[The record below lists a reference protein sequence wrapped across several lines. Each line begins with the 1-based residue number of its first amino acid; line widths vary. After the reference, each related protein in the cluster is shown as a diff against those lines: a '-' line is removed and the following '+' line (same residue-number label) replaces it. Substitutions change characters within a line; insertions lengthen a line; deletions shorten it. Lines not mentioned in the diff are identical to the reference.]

1 LKALIGSYNF
11 LFYKKIINIYNMIH
25 LKSYLPFLEEIEIM
39 ANDAPN
45 LKIAKTSLNSET
57 DEIEEFESKLKTGL
71 DRLYKDIKDPV
82 ERNKK
87 VDELLGVE
95 NVNTYANDYK
105 MILNDIESVEKKQNS
120 ILGDVAD
127 INADKSLLASSSNT
141 EDNKDIKAR
150 INQQIA
156 DRNRKKS
163 ETTSEINKLKTDID
177 KRNSDFKQKMAKN
190 IKDVENDIKTLSKGQ
205 K

>member
-1 LKALIGSYNF
+1 
-11 LFYKKIINIYNMIH
+11 MIH
-25 LKSYLPFLEEIEIM
+25 LKSYLLFLEEIEIM

-45 LKIAKTSLNSET
+45 LKIAKTSLNKE
-57 DEIEEFESKLKTGL
+57 EEKVEEFESKLRPGL

-127 INADKSLLASSSNT
+127 INSDKSLLASSSNT
-141 EDNKDIKAR
+141 EDNKDIKAK

-156 DRNRKKS
+156 DRNMKKS

-177 KRNSDFKQKMAKN
+177 KREADFKQKMTKN
-190 IKDVENDIKTLSKGQ
+190 IQDVENDIKTLSKGQ
-205 K
+205 KQKKYDF

>member
-1 LKALIGSYNF
+1 
-11 LFYKKIINIYNMIH
+11 MIH

-57 DEIEEFESKLKTGL
+57 DEIEEFKSKLKPGL
-71 DRLYKDIKDPV
+71 DRLYKDTKDPV
-82 ERNKK
+82 ERGKK
-87 VDELLGVE
+87 VDQLLGTE
-95 NVNTYANDYK
+95 NVNKYANDYK
-105 MILNDIESVEKKQNS
+105 IILNDIESVEKKQNS

-156 DRNRKKS
+156 DRNMKKS
-163 ETTSEINKLKTDID
+163 KTQSEINKLKTDID
-177 KRNSDFKQKMAKN
+177 KRHSDFEQKMTKN

>member
-1 LKALIGSYNF
+1 
-11 LFYKKIINIYNMIH
+11 MIH
-25 LKSYLPFLEEIEIM
+25 LKSYLLFLEEIEIM

-45 LKIAKTSLNSET
+45 LKIAKTSLNKE
-57 DEIEEFESKLKTGL
+57 EEKVEEFESKLRPSL

-87 VDELLGVE
+87 VDELL
-95 NVNTYANDYK
+95 NKYANDYANDYK

-141 EDNKDIKAR
+141 EDNKDIKAK

-156 DRNRKKS
+156 DRNMKKS

-177 KRNSDFKQKMAKN
+177 KREADFKQKMTKN
-190 IKDVENDIKTLSKGQ
+190 IQDVENDIKTLSKGQ

>member
-1 LKALIGSYNF
+1 
-11 LFYKKIINIYNMIH
+11 MIH
-25 LKSYLPFLEEIEIM
+25 LKSYLLFLEEIEIA

-45 LKIAKTSLNSET
+45 LKIAKTSLNSEN
-57 DEIEEFESKLKTGL
+57 DEVEEFKSKLKPGL
-71 DRLYKDIKDPV
+71 DAIYKSTKDPV
-82 ERNKK
+82 ERDKK
-87 VDELLGVE
+87 VDQLL
-95 NVNTYANDYK
+95 NKYDNDYANDYK
-105 MILNDIESVEKKQNS
+105 MILNDIESVETKQNS

-156 DRNRKKS
+156 DRNMKKS
-163 ETTSEINKLKTDID
+163 KTQSEINKLKTDID
-177 KRNSDFKQKMAKN
+177 KRHSDFEQKMTKN
-190 IKDVENDIKTLSKGQ
+190 IKDVENDIKTLSKDQ

>member
-1 LKALIGSYNF
+1 
-11 LFYKKIINIYNMIH
+11 MIH
-25 LKSYLPFLEEIEIM
+25 LKSYSIFLEEIEVM
-39 ANDAPN
+39 ANDSPN
-45 LKIAKTSLNSET
+45 LKVAKTSLNTEEEEI
-57 DEIEEFESKLKTGL
+57 DEFNTKLKPGL

-82 ERNKK
+82 ERDKK
-87 VDELLGVE
+87 VDQLL
-95 NVNTYANDYK
+95 NKYDNDYANDHR
-105 MILNDIESVEKKQNS
+105 MILNDMESVEKKQNS

-141 EDNKDIKAR
+141 EDNKDIKDK

-156 DRNRKKS
+156 DRNMKKS
-163 ETTSEINKLKTDID
+163 KTQSEINKLKTDID
-177 KRNSDFKQKMAKN
+177 KRHSDFEQKMTKN

>member
-1 LKALIGSYNF
+1 
-11 LFYKKIINIYNMIH
+11 MIH
-25 LKSYLPFLEEIEIM
+25 LKSYLLFLEEIEIM

-45 LKIAKTSLNSET
+45 LKIAKTSLNKE
-57 DEIEEFESKLKTGL
+57 EEKVEEFESKLRPSL

-87 VDELLGVE
+87 VDELLPVKS
-95 NVNTYANDYK
+95 VNTYANDYK

-141 EDNKDIKAR
+141 EDNKDIKAK

-156 DRNRKKS
+156 DRNMKKS
-163 ETTSEINKLKTDID
+163 KTTSEINKLKTDID
-177 KRNSDFKQKMAKN
+177 KREADFKQKMTKN
-190 IKDVENDIKTLSKGQ
+190 IQDVENDIKTLSKGQ

>member
-1 LKALIGSYNF
+1 
-11 LFYKKIINIYNMIH
+11 MIH
-25 LKSYLPFLEEIEIM
+25 LKSYLLFLEEIEIM

-45 LKIAKTSLNSET
+45 LKIAKTSLNKE
-57 DEIEEFESKLKTGL
+57 EEKVEEFESKLRPGL

-87 VDELLGVE
+87 VDELLNKYDNNYGK
-95 NVNTYANDYK
+95 DYK

-141 EDNKDIKAR
+141 EDNKDIKAK

-156 DRNRKKS
+156 DRNMKKS
-163 ETTSEINKLKTDID
+163 KTTSEINKLKTDID
-177 KRNSDFKQKMAKN
+177 KREADSKQKMTKN
-190 IKDVENDIKTLSKGQ
+190 IQDLENDIKTLSKGQ

>member
-1 LKALIGSYNF
+1 
-11 LFYKKIINIYNMIH
+11 
-25 LKSYLPFLEEIEIM
+25 M

-45 LKIAKTSLNSET
+45 LKVAKTSLNTEN
-57 DEIEEFESKLKTGL
+57 DEIEEFKSNLKPGL
-71 DRLYKDIKDPV
+71 DRLYKDIKDPL
-82 ERNKK
+82 ERGKK
-87 VDELLGVE
+87 VDELLKKKK
-95 NVNTYANDYK
+95 NDYANDYR
-105 MILNDIESVEKKQNS
+105 MILNDMESVETKQNS

-156 DRNRKKS
+156 DRNMKKS
-163 ETTSEINKLKTDID
+163 KTQSEINKLKTDID
-177 KRNSDFKQKMAKN
+177 KRHSDIEQKMTKN
-190 IKDVENDIKTLSKGQ
+190 IKDVENDIKTLSKDQ

>member
-1 LKALIGSYNF
+1 
-11 LFYKKIINIYNMIH
+11 MIH
-25 LKSYLPFLEEIEIM
+25 LKSYLLFLEEIEIM

-45 LKIAKTSLNSET
+45 LKIAKTSLNSES
-57 DEIEEFESKLKTGL
+57 DEIEEFKSNLKPGL

-82 ERNKK
+82 ERVKK
-87 VDELLGVE
+87 VDQLLGDE
-95 NVNTYANDYK
+95 NVNKYANDYK

-120 ILGDVAD
+120 ILTDVAD

-141 EDNKDIKAR
+141 EDNKDIKLR

-156 DRNRKKS
+156 DRNMKKS
-163 ETTSEINKLKTDID
+163 KTQSEINKLKMDID
-177 KRNSDFKQKMAKN
+177 KRESDFNQKMTKN
-190 IKDVENDIKTLSKGQ
+190 VQDIENDIKTLSKGQ

>member
-1 LKALIGSYNF
+1 
-11 LFYKKIINIYNMIH
+11 MIH
-25 LKSYLPFLEEIEIM
+25 LKSYLLFLEEIEIM

-57 DEIEEFESKLKTGL
+57 DKIEEFESKLKPGL

-87 VDELLGVE
+87 VDELLLPKNKKRQ

-141 EDNKDIKAR
+141 EDNKDIKAK

-156 DRNRKKS
+156 DRNMKKS
-163 ETTSEINKLKTDID
+163 KTTSEINKLKTDID
-177 KRNSDFKQKMAKN
+177 KREADSKQKMTKN
-190 IKDVENDIKTLSKGQ
+190 IQDLENDIKTLSKGQ

>member
-1 LKALIGSYNF
+1 
-11 LFYKKIINIYNMIH
+11 
-25 LKSYLPFLEEIEIM
+25 
-39 ANDAPN
+39 
-45 LKIAKTSLNSET
+45 
-57 DEIEEFESKLKTGL
+57 
-71 DRLYKDIKDPV
+71 
-82 ERNKK
+82 
-87 VDELLGVE
+87 
-95 NVNTYANDYK
+95 

-141 EDNKDIKAR
+141 ADNKDIKAK

-156 DRNRKKS
+156 DRNMKKS

-177 KRNSDFKQKMAKN
+177 KREADFKQKMTKN
-190 IKDVENDIKTLSKGQ
+190 IQDVENDIKTLSKGQ

>member
-1 LKALIGSYNF
+1 
-11 LFYKKIINIYNMIH
+11 MIH

-39 ANDAPN
+39 ANDTPN
-45 LKIAKTSLNSET
+45 LKIAKTSLNSES
-57 DEIEEFESKLKTGL
+57 DEVEEFKNKLKPGL

-82 ERNKK
+82 ERGKK
-87 VDELLGVE
+87 IDQLLGTE
-95 NVNTYANDYK
+95 NVNKYANDYK
-105 MILNDIESVEKKQNS
+105 IILNDIESVEKKQNS

-141 EDNKDIKAR
+141 EDNKDIKAK

-156 DRNRKKS
+156 DRNMKKS
-163 ETTSEINKLKTDID
+163 KTQSEINKLNTDID
-177 KRNSDFKQKMAKN
+177 KREVDFKQKMTKN

>member
-1 LKALIGSYNF
+1 
-11 LFYKKIINIYNMIH
+11 MIH

-45 LKIAKTSLNSET
+45 LKVAKTKLNTEN
-57 DEIEEFESKLKTGL
+57 DEIEEFKSNLKPAL

-82 ERNKK
+82 ERGKK
-87 VDELLGVE
+87 VDELLVKE
-95 NVNTYANDYK
+95 NTNKYANDYR
-105 MILNDIESVEKKQNS
+105 MILNDMESVEKKQNS

-141 EDNKDIKAR
+141 ADNKDIKAK

-163 ETTSEINKLKTDID
+163 ETTSEINKLKTDIV
-177 KRNSDFKQKMAKN
+177 KRESDFAQKMTKN
-190 IKDVENDIKTLSKGQ
+190 IQDVENDIKTLSKGQ

>member
-1 LKALIGSYNF
+1 
-11 LFYKKIINIYNMIH
+11 MIH
-25 LKSYLPFLEEIEIM
+25 LKSYLLFLEEIEIM

-45 LKIAKTSLNSET
+45 LKIAKTSLNKE
-57 DEIEEFESKLKTGL
+57 EEKVEEFESKLRPSL

-87 VDELLGVE
+87 VDELL
-95 NVNTYANDYK
+95 NKYKNDYANDYK

-141 EDNKDIKAR
+141 EDNKDIKAK

-156 DRNRKKS
+156 DRNMKKS
-163 ETTSEINKLKTDID
+163 KTTSEINKLKTDID
-177 KRNSDFKQKMAKN
+177 KREADSKQKMTKN
-190 IKDVENDIKTLSKGQ
+190 IQDLENDIKTLSKGQ